1 MKNNFLDELTAGASP
16 TNMQIGYFFM
26 RIMLGVNLFFHGFM
40 RIIQTGGV
48 AVWEQPMA
56 TTFEETFLPMALVHA
71 FLYMIPYIEVLLGA
85 MTLLGLYTR
94 WALLVGVSFYVILMF
109 GHTVRQNWAGV
120 HIIMH
125 YGFYYWV
132 LLVLLGQNWLALD
145 NRRAD

>member
-1 MKNNFLDELTAGASP
+1 
-16 TNMQIGYFFM
+16 
-26 RIMLGVNLFFHGFM
+26 LFFHGFM

-94 WALLVGVSFYVILMF
+94 WALLAGVSFYVILMF